1 MNSSEDAGRLKS
13 NDSFL
18 ELVQNIDKRSFVST
32 FSKFPVP
39 IAIINIEAVFLGVNQ
54 CFADIY
60 ESDAM
65 YMMGKKLNEF
75 STVVY
80 AHFLSAIS
88 SFQDDLYL
96 NDIENEFY
104 SKGHFYLAYFRAL
117 RDVDRKIYSIVVV
130 GADITK
136 LKRRERVLIQNN
148 KKLHEYAYI
157 DQVTGLKSKLALELF
172 ISEKFVGDESEV
184 YAFIKI
190 DINDFK
196 KFNQMN
202 SYNIGD
208 QTLTRIGQE
217 FSEEILQDKA
227 EIYRLNSASFV
238 VVVEDSTPWKVLTIA
253 ERLRQ
258 KMIKSEI
265 VFHSESDEKLTVTIG
280 IYHPKMYDPMTG
292 SDILRELDVAVR
304 NAKNQGQNSIYVL
317 D

>member
-1 MNSSEDAGRLKS
+1 MNSSEDAGRLQGK
-13 NDSFL
+13 DPFL
-18 ELVQNIDKRSFVST
+18 ELVQKIDKRSFVST

-39 IAIINIEAVFLGVNQ
+39 IAIINIESVILGVNQ

-75 STVVY
+75 STLVY

-88 SFQDDLYL
+88 SFQNDLYL

-117 RDVDRKIYSIVVV
+117 RDIDKKIHSIVIV

-136 LKRRERVLIQNN
+136 LKRRERALIQNN

-172 ISEKFVGDESEV
+172 ISDKFVDDLREV

-190 DINDFK
+190 NINDFK

-227 EIYRLNSASFV
+227 DIYHLNSASFV

-258 KMIKSEI
+258 KMIKSKV
-265 VFHSESDEKLTVTIG
+265 VFDLEGNEKLTVTIG
-280 IYHPKMYDPMTG
+280 IYHPKMYDSITG
-292 SDILRELDVAVR
+292 SDILKELDVAVR
-304 NAKNQGQNSIYVL
+304 NAKKLGQNSIFVL